1 MNGKNAWNTY
11 DEDDLSKL
19 EQLAAAYK
27 EFLNQGKTERECV
40 TFVAGEAEKEGFID
54 LAQAI
59 RENRKLQAGERVYYS
74 NMGKTLFLAV
84 LGQRPMEEGLK
95 IIGAHIDSP
104 RLDLKQNP
112 LYEEAGLA
120 YLDTHYYG
128 GIKKYQWVALPLALH
143 GTVAKRDGSVIT
155 VSIGEKEEEPV
166 FGVTDLLPHIAQNQM
181 MKKANVVIEGEELDL
196 MIGSRPIQDCYEE
209 ETEKGTARAAE
220 TAQAAE
226 VLQSD
231 SKEAKKAAEKRKSR
245 KKNPVRAAILDI
257 LKEKYGI
264 DEEDLMAAELEA
276 VPAGQAREYG
286 LDQSMIMAYGQDDRV
301 CSYPAFRALSEMG
314 TPDRTCV
321 CLLVDKEE
329 IGSVGATSM
338 QSRFFE
344 NAVAELMDRCGQYS
358 ELALRR
364 CLSHSRFL
372 SADVSSAFDPTFAAE
387 FDKNNAA
394 FLGNGIA
401 FNKYS
406 GSRGKAG
413 ANDANAEYLAA
424 VMSMFDS
431 SGVTYQAAEYGKVD
445 HGGGGTISY
454 ILAEYGM
461 ESVDCGVPVLS
472 MHAPWEV
479 VSKADLYEALKAYTA
494 FYQKA

>member
-11 DEDDLSKL
+11 DETDLSKL
-19 EQLAAAYK
+19 ERLAASYR
-27 EFLNQGKTERECV
+27 EFLNQGKTERECAA
-40 TFVAGEAEKEGFID
+40 FVIREAAKEGFTD

-59 RENRKLQAGERVYYS
+59 RENRRLNAGDRVYYS
-74 NMGKTLFLAV
+74 NMGKNLFLAV
-84 LGQRPMEEGLK
+84 LGRRPMEEGLK

-112 LYEEAGLA
+112 LYEEGGLA

-143 GTVAKRDGSVIT
+143 GVVAKRDGSVIT
-155 VSIGEKEEEPV
+155 VSIGEKEDEPV
-166 FGVTDLLPHIAQNQM
+166 FGVTDLLPHIAQSQM
-181 MKKANVVIEGEELDL
+181 LKKANVVIEGEELDL
-196 MIGSRPIQDCYEE
+196 MIGSRPVRDCDEE
-209 ETEKGTARAAE
+209 ETETGTGETAETVKTAE
-220 TAQAAE
+220 TAE
-226 VLQSD
+226 
-231 SKEAKKAAEKRKSR
+231 AAEKRKAR
-245 KKNPVRAAILDI
+245 KKAPVRAAILDI

-264 DEEDLMAAELEA
+264 DEEDLMTAELEA
-276 VPAGQAREYG
+276 VPAGRARDYG
-286 LDQSMIMAYGQDDRV
+286 LDKSMVMAYGQDDRV
-301 CSYPAFRALSEMG
+301 CSYPAFRALSGMG
-314 TPDRTCV
+314 TPDRACV

-364 CLSHSRFL
+364 CLSRSRFL

-387 FDKNNAA
+387 YDKNNAA
-394 FLGNGIA
+394 FLGRGIA

-424 VMSMFDS
+424 VMSVFDS
-431 SGVTYQAAEYGKVD
+431 GSVIYQVAEYGKVD

-454 ILAEYGM
+454 ILAKYGM

>member
-11 DEDDLSKL
+11 DDADLSKL
-19 EQLAAAYK
+19 EQLAASYK
-27 EFLNQGKTERECV
+27 EFLNNGKTERECV
-40 TFVAGEAEKEGFID
+40 SYLAKEAGKEGFID

-59 RENRKLQAGERVYYS
+59 RENRSLKAGDRVYYS
-74 NMGKTLFLAV
+74 NMGKSLFLAV
-84 LGQRPMEEGLK
+84 LGERPMEDGLK

-143 GTVAKRDGSVIT
+143 GTVAKRDGSVIH
-155 VSIGEKEEEPV
+155 VCIGEREEEPV

-196 MIGSRPIQDCYEE
+196 MIGSRPVRDCEGDEAE
-209 ETEKGTARAAE
+209 ETETA
-220 TAQAAE
+220 
-226 VLQSD
+226 LCD
-231 SKEAKKAAEKRKSR
+231 SEEAKKAAEEAAEKRKAR
-245 KKNPVRAAILDI
+245 KKHPVRALILDI

-276 VPAGQAREYG
+276 VPAGRARDYG
-286 LDQSMIMAYGQDDRV
+286 LDGSMVMGYGQDDRV
-301 CSYPAFRALSEMG
+301 CSYPAYRALCGMK

-329 IGSVGATSM
+329 IGSVGATGM

-344 NAVAELMDRCGQYS
+344 NAVAELMDRSGQYS

-372 SADVSSAFDPTFAAE
+372 SADVSSAFDPTFASE

-394 FLGNGIA
+394 FLGKGIT

-406 GSRGKAG
+406 GSRGKYG

-424 VMSMFDS
+424 VMSAFDS
-431 SGVTYQAAEYGKVD
+431 GNVIYQSAEYGKVD

-479 VSKADLYEALKAYTA
+479 TSKADLYEALKAYSA